1 MAVSGLAVLGATGSI
16 GLSTLDVVARHPERF
31 RVVALAARGDVEG
44 MLRLCERHRPA
55 CVAMADPEAADRL
68 RAALRT
74 RALADVAVLE
84 GEQGLERAATH
95 PEADAVMAAIV
106 GAAGLMPT
114 LAAVRA
120 GKRVLLANK
129 EALVMAGPVFI
140 EALRRHRARLI
151 PVDSEHNAVFQC
163 LPPDSSP
170 GEPPP
175 GVRRVILTASGG
187 PFRTLP
193 PAALER
199 VTPEQAVAHPNWEMG
214 RKISVDSATMMN
226 KGLEIIEAHWLFGLP
241 AERIEVVV
249 HPQSIVHSM
258 VEYED
263 GSILAQLGQ
272 PDMRTPI
279 ACALAWPERVD
290 SGVAPL
296 DLTMVGRLEFERPD
310 PRRFPCLEL
319 ARRALAAGGTA
330 PAILNAANEEAV
342 AAFLAG
348 RARFTDIPR
357 VIERTLDGLAPAPA
371 TGLDVVL
378 EHDRAARELARAA
391 LARLAGPA

>member
-1 MAVSGLAVLGATGSI
+1 
-16 GLSTLDVVARHPERF
+16 
-31 RVVALAARGDVEG
+31 
-44 MLRLCERHRPA
+44 
-55 CVAMADPEAADRL
+55 
-68 RAALRT
+68 
-74 RALADVAVLE
+74 
-84 GEQGLERAATH
+84 
-95 PEADAVMAAIV
+95 
-106 GAAGLMPT
+106 
-114 LAAVRA
+114 
-120 GKRVLLANK
+120 
-129 EALVMAGPVFI
+129 
-140 EALRRHRARLI
+140 
-151 PVDSEHNAVFQC
+151 
-163 LPPDSSP
+163 
-170 GEPPP
+170 
-175 GVRRVILTASGG
+175 
-187 PFRTLP
+187 
-193 PAALER
+193 
-199 VTPEQAVAHPNWEMG
+199 VAHPNWEMG

-348 RARFTDIPR
+348 RAR
-357 VIERTLDGLAPAPA
+357 
-371 TGLDVVL
+371 VL